1 MTMLLRNARML
12 AHFQSFDKV
21 AYAVMMS
28 SSSLARK
35 LSTWNEGETFG
46 NVEREERA
54 SKADKK
60 TLNDADTMGSSF
72 STSISAHVPTATG
85 GGAGVGEA
93 RHAIALGDDYQ
104 EINWTPRTLA
114 SSLDQ
119 YVIGQDFAKRTLA
132 VGVYNHYKRLG
143 MKKMSAPTSSAHQ
156 NTTNS
161 NSITNTGFYQS
172 MPSQPSLVHL
182 SHTIQQDQQQQ
193 QHLSQKEDMTNKID
207 TNLKPVDKHVELEK
221 SNILL
226 CGPTGSG
233 KTLLVKTLARFV
245 NVPFVIADATT
256 LTQAGYVGED
266 VESILYKLLQ
276 NAGFNLELAEQ
287 GIVYID
293 EIDKISRSSSNGLIT
308 RDVSGEGVQQ
318 ALLRMLEGTVV
329 NVPCSG
335 GRKNPRNDYIQID
348 TSNILF
354 ICGGAFTQL
363 EQTVRDR
370 LNDSSIGFDAPLR
383 DSTDLK
389 DGTPEAQIAASK
401 LLQKVESS
409 DLIAHGL
416 IPEFVGRFPVLVSL
430 EALTE
435 DELCRV
441 LLEPRNALTKQYQVQ
456 VEKSNAELIF
466 TSEAVRA
473 IARCA
478 IRKATGARG
487 LRSILE
493 RLLLDAMFEVPDMKH
508 DDGLY
513 VVVDRASVEDKNSG
527 AKILQ
532 GREEL
537 ERFLASRAEEFDS
550 CNGTEEYEATA

>member
-1 MTMLLRNARML
+1 MGTHNVFREYQSSVNSEYTKQIQQHLQQERM
-12 AHFQSFDKV
+12 QSG
-21 AYAVMMS
+21 
-28 SSSLARK
+28 R
-35 LSTWNEGETFG
+35 
-46 NVEREERA
+46 
-54 SKADKK
+54 
-60 TLNDADTMGSSF
+60 
-72 STSISAHVPTATG
+72 
-85 GGAGVGEA
+85 GGAGGPPSGAGWAE
-93 RHAIALGDDYQ
+93 GDDGQ
-104 EINWTPRTLA
+104 EEGF
-114 SSLDQ
+114 D
-119 YVIGQDFAKRTLA
+119 
-132 VGVYNHYKRLG
+132 
-143 MKKMSAPTSSAHQ
+143 TS
-156 NTTNS
+156 
-161 NSITNTGFYQS
+161 
-172 MPSQPSLVHL
+172 
-182 SHTIQQDQQQQ
+182 
-193 QHLSQKEDMTNKID
+193 
-207 TNLKPVDKHVELEK
+207 LKPVSMDVELDK

-276 NAGFNLELAEQ
+276 NAGFNVDLAEQ

-318 ALLRMLEGTVV
+318 ALLRMLEGSVV

-363 EQTVRDR
+363 EQTIRDR
-370 LNDSSIGFDAPLR
+370 LSENSIGFGASIR
-383 DSTDLK
+383 ESTELG
-389 DGTPEAQIAASK
+389 DGTPEAAMAASK
-401 LLQKVESS
+401 LLQKVESG

-435 DELCRV
+435 DELYRV

-456 VEKSNAELIF
+456 FEKSNAELIF
-466 TSEAVRA
+466 TPASLKA

-478 IRKATGARG
+478 IKRSTGARG

-493 RLLLDAMFEVPDMKH
+493 RLLLDAMFEVPDMSH
-508 DDGLY
+508 DGGIY
-513 VVVDRASVEDKNSG
+513 VVVDRAAVEDRNSE
-527 AKILQ
+527 AAILK
-532 GREEL
+532 GRDEL
-537 ERFLASRAEEFDS
+537 RAFLDERADEFEP
-550 CNGTEEYEATA
+550 GRHEYDAMSEATG